1 MEWVL
6 LEILVAL
13 GLAGFIVWYTT
24 SGSRKRGSQ
33 REPRAHVDSQR
44 RGSAETTPPGE
55 QHSPSLPPG
64 PREP

>member
-1 MEWVL
+1 MIWVL

-24 SGSRKRGSQ
+24 SGSRKRDA
-33 REPRAHVDSQR
+33 RHRLPAHVDSQQ
-44 RGSAETTPPGE
+44 RGSAENTPPGE
-55 QHSPSLPPG
+55 QPRQSPPPG